1 MTKKLQKNKYR
12 VLLRQGLTT
21 KKLVAINTKSWQ
33 VLGQKVGRFDPKK
46 RVPPLIQKFIAGL
59 YPIIQLDLAA
69 YVTGKIGNNLSVF
82 IANY

>member
-21 KKLVAINTKSWQ
+21 KKLVAMKTKSWQ
-33 VLGQKVGRFDPKK
+33 VLEQKVGRFDPKK

-59 YPIIQLDLAA
+59 ASSSLDGLLRLM
-69 YVTGKIGNNLSVF
+69 GNLLSSKPS
-82 IANY
+82 